1 MRRKWNAAF
10 VLLVPFMFAACAA
23 GTGSTS
29 TDSEAAAVD
38 ADRVLLRVMN
48 NAAGVDATVF
58 IEPSA
63 AGVRRQV
70 GSVPA
75 NQTRDLIYDF
85 PTRGEYR
92 MDVVYDNGQTRRS
105 PSFRIAGGEI
115 IEWNL
120 STNRVTTRR
129 R

>member
-10 VLLVPFMFAACAA
+10 MLLVPFMFAACAA
-23 GTGSTS
+23 STGAT
-29 TDSEAAAVD
+29 TTEGEAAAVD

-48 NAAGVDATVF
+48 NQAGVDATVY

-63 AGVRRQV
+63 TGVRRQV

-75 NQTRDLIYDF
+75 SQTRDLIYDF

-92 MDVVYDNGQTRRS
+92 MDVIYANGDTRRS
-105 PSFRIAGGEI
+105 PSFRISGGEI

-120 STNRVTTRR
+120 ATNRITPRR
-129 R
+129 